1 MLKMTAR
8 PTTAD
13 LAESYRRYLKSH
25 LEDSKFEYE
34 LAEKQIPQPLKGEK
48 RELESFTVGIVGGGM
63 AGLYS
68 ALLLRELK
76 VPVKIFEAEN
86 RVGGRVYTHRF
97 SEEEY
102 QYFEGGAM
110 RLPEVPW
117 QKPVFDLI
125 KYLNKRVPPAS
136 HIETI
141 PYNFSCPS
149 GSRVYVNVTKK
160 KNGSIMTVK
169 YANTHLEELGFPD
182 IAEATIE
189 TSKL

>member
-1 MLKMTAR
+1 MTAR

-25 LEDSKFEYE
+25 LEDGKFEYE

-68 ALLLRELK
+68 ALLLRK
-76 VPVKIFEAEN
+76 FGIHRVKIFDAAN

-110 RLPEVPW
+110 RLPELVHSTCTSSA
-117 QKPVFDLI
+117 
-125 KYLNKRVPPAS
+125 PAL
-136 HIETI
+136 
-141 PYNFSCPS
+141 PQRLPS
-149 GSRVYVNVTKK
+149 G
-160 KNGSIMTVK
+160 
-169 YANTHLEELGFPD
+169 
-182 IAEATIE
+182 
-189 TSKL
+189 